1 MLSALLASTLSV
13 FRTRAA
19 LQLEIIALR
28 HQLGVLQRSVKRPK
42 LNRFDRFLWAWFV
55 SLERMALSSAH
66 RQTGHRH
73 RVAPQGISPV
83 FGPGKF
89 AAAHAGDRQLSE
101 EIRKL
106 IRKMSRDNPL
116 WGAPRIHRELLKL
129 GIDVSATS
137 VSKHMVHRRNPP
149 SQTWRTFLENHVKT
163 TVSIDFFTVPT
174 IRFQVLY
181 VFLGSAHDRRRIVH
195 FNVPVRPTAEWT
207 GQQLRE
213 AFPFEEVPRYLLR
226 DRDSIFGADFT
237 KEVGHLGIEEVPS
250 TPRSPWQRAY
260 IERVIGSIRRECI
273 DHVIVFNEESLR
285 RHMKSY
291 VQYYHETRTHL
302 ALEKDTAASRSV
314 HPPELGQVVALPQV
328 GGLHHRYER
337 RAAG

>member
-1 MLSALLASTLSV
+1 M
-13 FRTRAA
+13 
-19 LQLEIIALR
+19 QLEILALR
-28 HQLGVLQRSVKRPK
+28 HQLGVLQRSVKKPK
-42 LNRFDRFLWAWFV
+42 LNRFDRCLWAWLYGAWAEWRSALRIVKPATVIAWHREGFRLFWTWKVRSGQCGRPPV
-55 SLERMALSSAH
+55 S
-66 RQTGHRH
+66 
-73 RVAPQGISPV
+73 
-83 FGPGKF
+83 K
-89 AAAHAGDRQLSE
+89 

-106 IRKMSRDNPL
+106 IRRMSRENPL
-116 WGAPRIHRELLKL
+116 WGAPRIHGELLKL
-129 GIDVSATS
+129 GIDVGETS
-137 VSKHMVHRRNPP
+137 VSKYMVRRRNPP

-181 VFLGSAHDRRRIVH
+181 VFLVLAHDRRRILH
-195 FNVPVRPTAEWT
+195 FNVTAHPTAEWT

-226 DRDSIFGADFT
+226 DRDGIFGADFT
-237 KEVGHLGIEEVPS
+237 KEVRNLGIEEVLSAPH
-250 TPRSPWQRAY
+250 SPCQRAY

-273 DHVIVFNEESLR
+273 DQVIVFNEESLR

-302 ALEKDTAASRSV
+302 SLEKDTPTSRSV
-314 HPPELGQVVALPQV
+314 QPPELGQVVALPQV

-337 RAAG
+337 RAA